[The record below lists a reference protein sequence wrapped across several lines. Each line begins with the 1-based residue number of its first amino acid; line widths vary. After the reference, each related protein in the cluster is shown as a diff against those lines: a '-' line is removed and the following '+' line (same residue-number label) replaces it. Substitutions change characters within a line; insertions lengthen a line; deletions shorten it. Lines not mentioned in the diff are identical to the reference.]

1 MADTLKDLIAET
13 TAYRLPTHDKATTNW
28 TPNTSTLLEATNKQ
42 IEENIESDKQQSLQ
56 MQEDLK
62 YFYDQKEKT
71 DKAKLKSFVS
81 GGVALA
87 KWIQDERKAD
97 KIFQEHQKLDKE
109 IRNHKE
115 LNRILDIS
123 KDNFAL
129 DKLDKAGFNWDVT
142 DLKSP
147 LFISTDIN
155 ELLEKENYIERA
167 LLKSELNAD
176 LMAWDANNL
185 EGIDPFEL
193 YLLTSDTDSGQE
205 IENKE
210 AFYQKVDDFKSMG
223 VQISGAHVFKAGSI
237 TNDRGEPL
245 PRDMS
250 YFEALE
256 SNNISDNAWAPYLE
270 KALWSAYYA
279 YWNKDYNLDGLSDRE
294 VKNRIFKPFLEEVT
308 KNRTTIVNSLL
319 EKRVGKAKQQRYI
332 GLLNILQSTDPLIG
346 GMAGVTSKGG
356 YISQNELLADG
367 TKDNNQA
374 WNSFADDIEF
384 MAKQE
389 IIWDG
394 NRLEKILNQP
404 FIRRDNGKQTTLA
417 ELKPDVY
424 QRLSKIVNDLKAK
437 ETQTNDLAQT
447 QTIDDAYSEMVPLVN
462 DAIESGNAS
471 DIAMAQEKLLEAM
484 NKASR
489 STGLT
494 LTHPKFSEFKL
505 LSNKLSYVDA
515 HNAVTELTALQQQTG
530 YLNWSII
537 NRIPENWNGGY
548 GRTNEKNYWIKKA
561 NELGAI
567 GLGPSEVA
575 VYENKVETL
584 VMNLPKY
591 RFIKSKDFAGSK
603 SAFIRETPEYKNAM
617 ELFYKLNEKVTREN
631 ERELR
636 LKTTNEDK
644 ELFELSLAKEAFT
657 GVADIFGRPESPE
670 FKALSDNGLP
680 ERVYVEGSTL
690 SPYQV
695 ESNQLATTF
704 AETGGDFEQTVGFPY
719 YWSIGEEQALKSI
732 IAGESIE
739 NIDYYKNVTPDGRK
753 FPQIPIEQVVNA
765 RIEAT
770 KDLRKDDN
778 KKPLIFNSGE
788 NISAQDYKDL
798 CVFPSKSKPAQKLC
812 SNPEITNWMLEN
824 SVEHYQ
830 GQESDINTI
839 RNGNNY
845 KESLVDERPLSTLSL
860 SEIILGTPLP
870 DRNQRYGKYGLTIK
884 RIDEQVR
891 KQGIDPNLPFSEE
904 LQDQIMLGLIF
915 EMANKSKEFSTLT
928 SDYRRI
934 KWLKPETIQG
944 FNAIIESK
952 NPELQ
957 TYFKSPYNQIHV
969 LSTAAAN
976 ELVDIVGEN

>member
-97 KIFQEHQKLDKE
+97 KIFKEHQKLDKE

-123 KDNFAL
+123 KDIFSL

-147 LFISTDIN
+147 LFTSTDIN
-155 ELLEKENYIERA
+155 EILERENYVERS

-210 AFYQKVDDFKSMG
+210 AFYQKVDDFKPMG

-279 YWNKDYNLDGLSDRE
+279 YWNKNYNLDGLSDRE
-294 VKNRIFKPFLEEVT
+294 VKNRIFKPFLEEVS
-308 KNRTTIVNSLL
+308 KNRGTIVNSLL

-332 GLLNILQSTDPLIG
+332 GLLNTLQSTDPLIG

-367 TKDNNQA
+367 TKDNNQG
-374 WNSFADDIEF
+374 WNNFADDIEF

-404 FIRRDNGKQTTLA
+404 FIRRDNGKKTTLA
-417 ELKPDVY
+417 ELKPEIY
-424 QRLSKIVNDLKAK
+424 QRLSKVVNDLKAK

-447 QTIDDAYSEMVPLVN
+447 QTIDNAYVEIAPLAN
-462 DAIESGNAS
+462 DAFDSGNAS
-471 DIAMAQEKLLEAM
+471 DIAMANQKIVEAM

-489 STGLT
+489 ETGLPV
-494 LTHPKFSEFKL
+494 THPKFNDFKL
-505 LSNKLSYVDA
+505 LSDKLRYVDA
-515 HNAVTELTALQQQTG
+515 HNAVTELSELQAKTG
-530 YLNWSII
+530 YLNWALID
-537 NRIPENWNGGY
+537 RIPENWDGGY
-548 GRTNEKNYWIKKA
+548 GRTNEKNYWIKQAQKY
-561 NELGAI
+561 GAI
-567 GLGPSEVA
+567 GLGPEELGI
-575 VYENKVETL
+575 YERRIETL
-584 VMNLPKY
+584 VMNLGKY
-591 RFIKSKDFAGSK
+591 RHLVSKNFAGSK
-603 SAFIRETPEYKNAM
+603 SAFIKDTNEYKNTLARFYL
-617 ELFYKLNEKVTREN
+617 ELNKVNVRN

-636 LKTTNEDK
+636 LEPDNKKKDLLEQR
-644 ELFELSLAKEAFT
+644 FAAEAFT
-657 GVADIFGRPESPE
+657 VIPELYKNPDSAE
-670 FKALSDNGLP
+670 FKALSDNP
-680 ERVYVEGSTL
+680 WEPKVYVEGSTL

-739 NIDYYKNVTPDGRK
+739 NIDYYKNVTPNGRK

-770 KDLRKDDN
+770 KDLRKKDN
-778 KKPLIFNSGE
+778 EKPLVFNSGE

-798 CVFPSKSKPAQKLC
+798 CVYPSKSKPAQKLC

-860 SEIILGTPLP
+860 SEIIRGTPLP

-915 EMANKSKEFSTLT
+915 EMANKGKEFSTLT

-976 ELVDIVGEN
+976 ELVDMVGEN